1 VSVSFCSSDLA
12 SFHSK
17 QTSKPTI
24 LSSAQQPA
32 SAPLQHTSTPAAAPS
47 KEPEP
52 EPEPTGWEEP
62 TTVQHPSWE
71 PDPSPAVDLPSEEP
85 KLESPVPEES
95 QVPSRSPTPAQEP
108 APEPTPAT
116 VEPPS
121 QSPAPS
127 LSDPATT
134 SVTNIPASLKSA
146 PRTATSS
153 SRASARNRLIDQPV
167 VMPSSFGS
175 VERVGMQ
182 FGSLSLNGESLF
194 ESTSTSCVLF
204 VHQLFLCVLTFP
216 SLRTE
221 PETPAVSAPASE
233 TAPATTAPG
242 KPQHET
248 SSSTAPAATTPAA
261 SASLGS
267 VFQSQQQAAQVSP
280 ATQPQSQTPAAQSSS
295 QPTLPTSVSQPTQ
308 STQTPVRTTTA
319 VASPLQQYTHQPHT
333 QAQQSSLAALQ
344 QQQQPQQSSQQQQQQ
359 QQQNHHQLPQHH
371 NLPQQVQ
378 QSHTHHQY
386 SQHFPTQV
394 ETQQQHLP
402 SATQHQQPQTAAA
415 QSNYFRQNDTSTSA
429 PYFHTPTSATGQAQD
444 YSAFNNQLG
453 QQNQQGSHLSGF
465 GSVDYGYDNQRVSSS
480 FVHVGAKLM

>member
-1 VSVSFCSSDLA
+1 M
-12 SFHSK
+12 
-17 QTSKPTI
+17 SKPTI
-24 LSSAQQPA
+24 LSSVQQPA
-32 SAPLQHTSTPAAAPS
+32 SAPLQQTAIPAAAPS

-62 TTVQHPSWE
+62 TTVQHPLWE

-127 LSDPATT
+127 LSDPATI
-134 SVTNIPASLKSA
+134 SVTTIPPSLKSA

-204 VHQLFLCVLTFP
+204 VYQFFFVYLHVL
-216 SLRTE
+216 LRTE
-221 PETPAVSAPASE
+221 PETPAASAPASE

-280 ATQPQSQTPAAQSSS
+280 AMQPQPQTPAAQSSS
-295 QPTLPTSVSQPTQ
+295 QQTLPTSVSQPTQ

-319 VASPLQQYTHQPHT
+319 AASPLQQYTHQPHT

-344 QQQQPQQSSQQQQQQ
+344 QQQQPQQSSQQ

-394 ETQQQHLP
+394 ETQQHLP

-465 GSVDYGYDNQRVSSS
+465 GSIDYGYDNQRVSSS
-480 FVHVGAKLM
+480 SVHVGANLM

>member
-1 VSVSFCSSDLA
+1 M
-12 SFHSK
+12 
-17 QTSKPTI
+17 SKPTI

-32 SAPLQHTSTPAAAPS
+32 SAPLQQTSIPAAAPS

-134 SVTNIPASLKSA
+134 SVTTIPSSLKSA

-204 VHQLFLCVLTFP
+204 VYQFFLYTYMFFSGLNRKLLQPVLLP
-216 SLRTE
+216 LRLLLLRR
-221 PETPAVSAPASE
+221 PLANLSMR
-233 TAPATTAPG
+233 
-242 KPQHET
+242 H
-248 SSSTAPAATTPAA
+248 
-261 SASLGS
+261 
-267 VFQSQQQAAQVSP
+267 
-280 ATQPQSQTPAAQSSS
+280 
-295 QPTLPTSVSQPTQ
+295 LP
-308 STQTPVRTTTA
+308 
-319 VASPLQQYTHQPHT
+319 PL
-333 QAQQSSLAALQ
+333 LLL
-344 QQQQPQQSSQQQQQQ
+344 
-359 QQQNHHQLPQHH
+359 QLPPRHRP
-371 NLPQQVQ
+371 LLVL
-378 QSHTHHQY
+378 S
-386 SQHFPTQV
+386 
-394 ETQQQHLP
+394 
-402 SATQHQQPQTAAA
+402 
-415 QSNYFRQNDTSTSA
+415 SNRNS
-429 PYFHTPTSATGQAQD
+429 
-444 YSAFNNQLG
+444 
-453 QQNQQGSHLSGF
+453 
-465 GSVDYGYDNQRVSSS
+465 
-480 FVHVGAKLM
+480 KLLK